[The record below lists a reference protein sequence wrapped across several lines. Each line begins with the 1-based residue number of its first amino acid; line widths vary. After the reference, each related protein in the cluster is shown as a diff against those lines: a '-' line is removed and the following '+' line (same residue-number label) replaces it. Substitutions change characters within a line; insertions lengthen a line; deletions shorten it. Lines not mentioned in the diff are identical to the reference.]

1 MRQRQTTTTETR
13 IRLLVTTEEVREV
26 IAYRIPSGSWR
37 VIGCTVDDGDLW
49 VEIAGEKEEV
59 RASSSRLVYKPTD
72 EEVEGGGWWADS
84 SAPPLEEV
92 VEVEGE
98 IEEGWEEVHEG
109 EDWITAREAAVRL
122 GRSPELVLSAG
133 RRGDI
138 RRRKYKRRFY
148 FLATEVETLRPKRWS
163 KWDGRVTDDLVR
175 RVGRRLSRNQASSPV
190 RVDEVSRWLLARFGP
205 IGGVASLVLAAC
217 VSLSRRR
224 IAIKVSDGSDGA
236 FRFLQ

>member
-1 MRQRQTTTTETR
+1 MRQRRTTTTETR

-26 IAYRIPSGSWR
+26 IAYRIPAGSWR

-49 VEIAGEKEEV
+49 VEIAGEGGEV
-59 RASSSRLVYKPTD
+59 GPTPLPLTYKPTE
-72 EEVEGGGWWADS
+72 EEVE
-84 SAPPLEEV
+84 
-92 VEVEGE
+92 EVEDDE
-98 IEEGWEEVHEG
+98 DD

-138 RRRKYKRRFY
+138 QRRKHGRRFY

-190 RVDEVSRWLLARFGP
+190 RVDEVARWLLARFGP

>member
-1 MRQRQTTTTETR
+1 MRQWRWTTTTETR
-13 IRLLVTTEEVREV
+13 VRLLVTTEEVREV
-26 IAYRIPSGSWR
+26 IAYRIPAGSWR

-59 RASSSRLVYKPTD
+59 RASSSRLVSEPTD
-72 EEVEGGGWWADS
+72 EEIEGWWS
-84 SAPPLEEV
+84 YSSKPSAPSLEEV
-92 VEVEGE
+92 EEVE
-98 IEEGWEEVHEG
+98 EVDDDD

-138 RRRKYKRRFY
+138 QRRKHGRRFR

-190 RVDEVSRWLLARFGP
+190 RVDEVARWLLARFGP

-224 IAIKVSDGSDGA
+224 IAVKVSDGSDGA